1 MHMCT
6 KEQHEENEQGCR
18 LFTEHEFGSAE
29 QPPRSTEPDQPRQST
44 EKQVTKS
51 APSRVGL
58 KHIGGYFDLETVEKV
73 ALLRAR
79 LRLDNSELIRLAID
93 ELHRS
98 HLAKRAFG
106 DA

>member
-1 MHMCT
+1 MKKTSKAADFLQNMS
-6 KEQHEENEQGCR
+6 
-18 LFTEHEFGSAE
+18 LVVAE
-29 QPPRSTEPDQPRQST
+29 SPSQPIEPESRQTT
-44 EKQVTKS
+44 EKQSTK
-51 APSRVGL
+51 AVPSRTGL

-79 LRLDNSELIRLAID
+79 LRLDNSALIKLAID

>member
-1 MHMCT
+1 MSKTNRAANFLQNMNLVVAEPPPQPT
-6 KEQHEENEQGCR
+6 KPEPRQR
-18 LFTEHEFGSAE
+18 EH
-29 QPPRSTEPDQPRQST
+29 RQST
-44 EKQVTKS
+44 EKQVRKS

-79 LRLDNSELIRLAID
+79 LRLDNSELIKLAID

-106 DA
+106 EA